1 MNYNEL
7 TEKIFDA
14 FYGNDKDYPSNLFY
28 PILTQ
33 SKEGIVFDQFINCI
47 VRRDKNGRISEIKG
61 PIDICVHRVT
71 DDQIEFLDLIE
82 ANNNSSE
89 EASNYLDESVMV
101 TLNEFADLYMSLREF
116 AFQKDISE
124 AQISVV
130 KKMLKFYN
138 EICEKEI
145 KEIYHKY
152 SQSFFAWANNIIQM

>member
-7 TEKIFDA
+7 SEKVFNA
-14 FYGNDKDYPSNLFY
+14 FYENDKDYPSNLFY
-28 PILTQ
+28 PILTR

-47 VRRDKNGRISEIKG
+47 VRRDEKGCISEIKG

-89 EASNYLDESVMV
+89 AVSNSLDESVTV
-101 TLNEFADLYMSLREF
+101 TINEFADLYMSLREF

-145 KEIYHKY
+145 KKIYHKY
-152 SQSFFAWANNIIQM
+152 SQSFFIWANEVI